1 MVSNNLKKH
10 CINMVGH
17 SVIKRFLE
25 QLNIQI
31 NTIEKTVKK
40 ERLKK
45 DIERE
50 WAKRKYTGNCY
61 YITNI

>member
-1 MVSNNLKKH
+1 MVSNNFKKY

-17 SVIKRFLE
+17 SVIKRLLE

-45 DIERE
+45 NNYMCTI
-50 WAKRKYTGNCY
+50 
-61 YITNI
+61 ITCVISL